1 MPKYSFENTI
11 AELLDTPETR
21 ALIDEL
27 CPELLEHPMLE
38 VGRPFKVSMA
48 LPYIAEIVNDDARI
62 EDFRQRL
69 EAIE

>member
-11 AELLDTPETR
+11 GELLDTPETR

-38 VGRPFKVSMA
+38 VGRPFKVNQA
-48 LPYIAEIVNDDARI
+48 LPFIEGLADKERI
-62 EDFRQRL
+62 ENFRRRL

>member
-1 MPKYSFENTI
+1 MPKYTFENTI
-11 AELLDTPETR
+11 GELLDTPETK

-48 LPYIAEIVNDDARI
+48 LPFIAEIVNDDARI
-62 EDFRQRL
+62 ENFRQRL

>member
-62 EDFRQRL
+62 EDFRQKL